1 MVDEREPDPT
11 LDRKTPA
18 PVTSPGRRASPA
30 KKAAATKGPSKKEAP
45 AKKSPAKQASAK
57 KGPAKKAPVT
67 KGPATKAPATKR
79 PATKAPATKAPATK
93 GPAKKKAAARK
104 PTPAHQP
111 PGWVPGTDV
120 PVPEQ
125 TSVRTTEPEHP
136 FTRGVHL
143 TVVREEPH
151 VATRER
157 AAVVS
162 VTQDLLNDL
171 VLFAI
176 GGGVSLEPLETV
188 LAVPGMGEVDVR
200 LALTV
205 TGGTMSLSADDG
217 GRARVVV
224 SADGDVSARSVA
236 FGAGPEDVPSGGMGM
251 PMPPAPIPVRVEALV
266 RPEVELRDDHTLSV
280 GLDLSDATLV
290 SLTVDDQA
298 PVPDGVDPTAWQ
310 GVLSMF
316 SMMFGVLGAGLFD
329 SLGEH
334 VGTAA
339 LELPAD
345 VGDVLVQLGVAT
357 GQAEISVASGILT
370 VSMAGSEDLEGVA
383 LPVPVAGTRLG
394 LGLATSVVDRLAQL
408 LIVRAAGD
416 LPVPFE
422 LEVDLGEQQVA
433 SRLRQT
439 RVLPEFLP
447 DLRSSLRT
455 EVRTRLVRG
464 RLELAVQSAWVELPP
479 LVPSVFNQLSR
490 RLGGLVAL
498 TPMKVRFPATI
509 DVPLPDGDATL
520 GICIDDL
527 RVTGDGLG
535 VVLSLA

>member
-1 MVDEREPDPT
+1 M
-11 LDRKTPA
+11 
-18 PVTSPGRRASPA
+18 
-30 KKAAATKGPSKKEAP
+30 
-45 AKKSPAKQASAK
+45 
-57 KGPAKKAPVT
+57 
-67 KGPATKAPATKR
+67 
-79 PATKAPATKAPATK
+79 
-93 GPAKKKAAARK
+93 
-104 PTPAHQP
+104 
-111 PGWVPGTDV
+111 PGTDV

-125 TSVRTTEPEHP
+125 TSVHTTPPEHP
-136 FTRGVHL
+136 LTRGSHL
-143 TVVREEPH
+143 SVVRDEPH
-151 VATRER
+151 VSPGAR

-162 VTQDLLNDL
+162 VTETLLNDL

-176 GGGVSLEPLETV
+176 GGGVALEPLETA
-188 LAVPGMGEVDVR
+188 LALPGMGDVDVR

-205 TGGTMSLSADDG
+205 TGGTMTLSADDG

-224 SADGDVSARSVA
+224 TADGDVSARSAAVVS
-236 FGAGPEDVPSGGMGM
+236 GPEDVSVAGIGM

-266 RPEVELRDDHTLSV
+266 RPEVELRSDRTLSV

-290 SLTVDDQA
+290 SLAVDDQA
-298 PVPDGVDPTAWQ
+298 PVPEGVDPTAWQ
-310 GVLSMF
+310 GMLSMF

-334 VGTAA
+334 VGTAG

-345 VGDVLVQLGVAT
+345 VGDLLVGLGFAP
-357 GQAEISVASGILT
+357 GRAEISVGSGTVT
-370 VSMAGSEDLEGVA
+370 VSMPGSEDLVGAA

-394 LGLATSVVDRLAQL
+394 LGLATSVVDALAHL

-433 SRLRQT
+433 GSIRQA
-439 RVLPEFLP
+439 RILPEFLP

-455 EVRTRLVRG
+455 EVRTRLVGG
-464 RLELAVQSAWVELPP
+464 RLELAVQAAWLELPP
-479 LVPSVFNQLSR
+479 LVPSVFNTWSR

-498 TPMKVRFPATI
+498 TPMKVKFPSTI

-520 GICIDDL
+520 PVSIDDL
-527 RVTGDGLG
+527 RVTADGVG
-535 VVLSLA
+535 IVLSLA